1 MADVK
6 IVLDEQKVYD
16 AIQDADGTPSM
27 LEAISGRIA
36 ANANAMS
43 AGYRTGRFYDRSTH
57 KLKGDT
63 QPSFAW
69 NVQRRGRSEVGLVY
83 TANYAAQKFNTEQN
97 ALLKAIN

>member
-16 AIQDADGTPSM
+16 AIQDAEGTPSM

-43 AGYRTGRFYDRSTH
+43 AGYRTGYFYDRSEN
-57 KLKGDT
+57 KRKGNT
-63 QPSFAW
+63 QPSFIW
-69 NVQRRGRSEVGLVY
+69 NVERRGRTEVGIVY
-83 TANYAAQKFNTEQN
+83 TANYAAQKYNTEHN